1 MTRPSGASAPSTAVH
16 SDGTVIELYPLAAE
30 ICVRFYNRFPE
41 ELARSGDAGTDWC
54 RHDNQYL
61 LAWAIQ
67 EARDGT
73 ISLAEQAVWL
83 ARVLGNRGFPV
94 EQLAEDLVIASDF
107 VRDMDEL
114 GVLGEPAAQA
124 LAAGAV
130 AVRDVAIHLAE
141 DGAQK

>member
-1 MTRPSGASAPSTAVH
+1 MTRPSGASAPSTAVR
-16 SDGTVIELYPLAAE
+16 SDGTVIELYPLACE
-30 ICVRFYNRFPE
+30 ICARFYDRFPE
-41 ELARSGDAGTDWC
+41 ELERSGDAGTDWC

-73 ISLAEQAVWL
+73 TSLAEQAVWL

-94 EQLAEDLVIASDF
+94 EQLADNLDIASDL
-107 VRDMDEL
+107 VRDRDEL
-114 GVLGEPAAQA
+114 GALGEPAAQA

-141 DGAQK
+141 NPVER